1 MKLALGGLN
10 IVNKDTNDP
19 ALVAAA
25 QVAQKVAQKDQLQ
38 LHLLNNSS
46 ITVTGPNNMGEKVS
60 SRSIRGDSSL
70 RKDSHK
76 RNLTVGFNSAM
87 THHAIEPVRSIPGT
101 YDLNTVSSP
110 IFGYEEHVEPSFVGG
125 VGGGLGIKNN
135 LNMRM
140 ADMTMT
146 AA

>member
-1 MKLALGGLN
+1 
-10 IVNKDTNDP
+10 
-19 ALVAAA
+19 
-25 QVAQKVAQKDQLQ
+25 
-38 LHLLNNSS
+38 
-46 ITVTGPNNMGEKVS
+46 MGEKVS

-110 IFGYEEHVEPSFVGG
+110 IFGYEEHVEPSFLGG
-125 VGGGLGIKNN
+125 VGGGLAWTEGASLSCFYKRPAY
-135 LNMRM
+135 LGRG
-140 ADMTMT
+140 
-146 AA
+146 